1 MNGHQK
7 LIKRFKLLREKTDLG
22 RLATLYPDEGP
33 LRRELYV
40 KYVNMLQ
47 RGAVDDLRVMMGGN
61 RTGKSFGVGAY
72 ETALHATGLYPHW
85 WEGHRFREPIL
96 LWACG
101 TKSIKTRDVNQHIL
115 IGELKR
121 NGSENYVTGGHIA
134 PRFVLRATRKSGVP
148 DAADR
153 VEIAHVGGWT
163 NVIAFKSYEEGRKA
177 FEAEA
182 VHWVW
187 LDEECPPEVLD
198 ECKMRTL
205 TTHGHM
211 MVTLTP
217 VEGWST
223 TVVRLL
229 DGVEFK

>member
-1 MNGHQK
+1 MKYPK
-7 LIKRFKLLREKTDLG
+7 LIKRLKLLRAQEALG
-22 RLATLYPDEGP
+22 RLAELYPDEGP
-33 LRRELYV
+33 FRRELYA
-40 KYVNMLQ
+40 KYVKMLNA
-47 RGAVDDLRVMMGGN
+47 GAEHDLRVMMGGN

-72 ETALHATGLYPHW
+72 ETAVHATGLYPHW
-85 WEGHRFREPIL
+85 WEGHRFYGPIL
-96 LWACG
+96 MWACG
-101 TKSIKTRDVNQHIL
+101 TKSIKTRDVNQYIL
-115 IGELKR
+115 VGDLKR
-121 NGSENYVTGGHIA
+121 HGTENYVTGGHIA
-134 PRFVLRATRKSGVP
+134 PRFVTRVTRKSGVP

-153 VEIAHVGGWT
+153 VEIAHVNGWT

-223 TVVRLL
+223 TVQRLL
-229 DGVEFK
+229 EDVEFK